1 MITLI
6 AAMNKNNGIGYK
18 NKLLYDIPE
27 DRKLF
32 RDLTLDKVVIM
43 GRKTW
48 LSLPHKPLPGRTN
61 VVVSRDGLHLN
72 KALELYKDKD
82 ICIIGGSEIYAQTIH
97 KADVIHLTVVLDDK
111 KEADAFF
118 PIISQDE
125 FYKAEEGFPVSNQN
139 PENISIIHQVWKRRK
154 K

>member
-1 MITLI
+1 MITII
-6 AAMNKNNGIGYK
+6 AAINKNRGIGRK

-32 RDLTLDKVVIM
+32 RDLTLGKVVIM

-61 VVVSRDGLHLN
+61 VVVSRHTISLR

-82 ICIIGGSEIYAQTIH
+82 ICIIGGGKVYKQAMYYADELSLT
-97 KADVIHLTVVLDDK
+97 VIHDDK
-111 KEADAFF
+111 KKADTFF
-118 PIISQDE
+118 PVVSPEYFDLVAMRE
-125 FYKAEEGFPVSNQN
+125 LEVKADYKVTHEIWRS
-139 PENISIIHQVWKRRK
+139 K

>member
-6 AAMNKNNGIGYK
+6 AAINKNNGIGYK

-32 RDLTLDKVVIM
+32 RDLTLGKVIIM

-48 LSLPHKPLPGRTN
+48 LSLPRKPLPGRTN
-61 VVVSRDGLHLN
+61 VVVSRHTISLR

-82 ICIIGGSEIYAQTIH
+82 ICIIGGGKVYKQAIRYADELSLT
-97 KADVIHLTVVLDDK
+97 VIHDDK
-111 KEADAFF
+111 KKADAFF
-118 PIISQDE
+118 PVIPTEYFDLVAMRELEIKAD
-125 FYKAEEGFPVSNQN
+125 YKVTHE
-139 PENISIIHQVWKRRK
+139 IWRRK

>member
-6 AAMNKNNGIGYK
+6 AAINKNNGIGYK
-18 NKLLYDIPE
+18 NELLYDIPE

-32 RDLTLDKVVIM
+32 RDLTLGKVVIM

-48 LSLPHKPLPGRTN
+48 LSLPRKPLPGRTN
-61 VVVSRDGLHLN
+61 VVVSRHTISLR

-82 ICIIGGSEIYAQTIH
+82 ICIIGGGKVYKQAMRYADELSLT
-97 KADVIHLTVVLDDK
+97 VIHDDK
-111 KEADAFF
+111 KKADTFF
-118 PIISQDE
+118 PVISSEYFDLVAMRE
-125 FYKAEEGFPVSNQN
+125 LEVKADYKVTHE
-139 PENISIIHQVWKRRK
+139 IWRRK

>member
-6 AAMNKNNGIGYK
+6 AAINKNNGIGYK
-18 NKLLYDIPE
+18 NELLYDIPE

-32 RDLTLDKVVIM
+32 KDLTLGKVVIM

-48 LSLPHKPLPGRTN
+48 LSLPRKPLPGRTN
-61 VVVSRDGLHLN
+61 VVVSRHTISLR

-82 ICIIGGSEIYAQTIH
+82 ICIIGGGKVYKQAMRYADELSLT
-97 KADVIHLTVVLDDK
+97 VIHDDK
-111 KEADAFF
+111 KKADTFF
-118 PIISQDE
+118 PVIPTEYFDLVAMRE
-125 FYKAEEGFPVSNQN
+125 LEVKADYKVMHV
-139 PENISIIHQVWKRRK
+139 IWRRK

>member
-1 MITLI
+1 MITII
-6 AAMNKNNGIGYK
+6 AAINKDRGIGCK
-18 NKLLYDIPE
+18 NKLLYDILE

-32 RDLTLDKVVIM
+32 RDLTLGKVVIM

-61 VVVSRDGLHLN
+61 VVVSRHTISLR

-82 ICIIGGSEIYAQTIH
+82 ICIIGGGKVYKQAMRYADELNLTVIH
-97 KADVIHLTVVLDDK
+97 DNKKKADT
-111 KEADAFF
+111 FF
-118 PIISQDE
+118 PVISTEYFDLVAMRE
-125 FYKAEEGFPVSNQN
+125 LEVKADYKVTHE
-139 PENISIIHQVWKRRK
+139 IWRRK

>member
-6 AAMNKNNGIGYK
+6 AAINKNNGIGYK
-18 NKLLYDIPE
+18 NELLYDIPE

-32 RDLTLDKVVIM
+32 RELTLGKVVIM

-61 VVVSRDGLHLN
+61 VVVSRHTISLR

-82 ICIIGGSEIYAQTIH
+82 ICIIGGGKVYKQAMRYADELSLT
-97 KADVIHLTVVLDDK
+97 VIHDDK
-111 KEADAFF
+111 KKADTFF
-118 PIISQDE
+118 PAIPTEYFDLVAMRE
-125 FYKAEEGFPVSNQN
+125 LEVKANYKVMHV
-139 PENISIIHQVWKRRK
+139 IWRRK

>member
-1 MITLI
+1 MITII
-6 AAMNKNNGIGYK
+6 AAINKNRGIGRK
-18 NKLLYDIPE
+18 NELLYDIPE

-32 RDLTLDKVVIM
+32 RDLTLGKVVIM

-61 VVVSRDGLHLN
+61 VVVSRHTISLR

-82 ICIIGGSEIYAQTIH
+82 ICIIGGGKIYKQAIRY
-97 KADVIHLTVVLDDK
+97 ADELSLTVIHDDK
-111 KEADAFF
+111 KKADTFF
-118 PIISQDE
+118 PVISAEYFDLVAMRE
-125 FYKAEEGFPVSNQN
+125 LEVKADYRVTHE
-139 PENISIIHQVWKRRK
+139 IWRRK

>member
-6 AAMNKNNGIGYK
+6 AAINKKYGIGHK
-18 NKLLYDIPE
+18 NELLYDIPE

-32 RDLTLDKVVIM
+32 RDLTLGKVVIM

-48 LSLPHKPLPGRTN
+48 LSLPRKPLPGRTN
-61 VVVSRDGLHLN
+61 VVVSRHTISLR

-82 ICIIGGSEIYAQTIH
+82 ICIIGGGKVYKQAMRYADELSLT
-97 KADVIHLTVVLDDK
+97 VIHDDK
-111 KEADAFF
+111 KKADTFF
-118 PIISQDE
+118 PVISSEYFDLVAMRE
-125 FYKAEEGFPVSNQN
+125 LEVKADYRVTHE
-139 PENISIIHQVWKRRK
+139 IWKRRK

>member
-6 AAMNKNNGIGYK
+6 AAINKKYGIGYK
-18 NKLLYDIPE
+18 NELLYDIPE

-32 RDLTLDKVVIM
+32 RDLTLGKVVIM

-48 LSLPHKPLPGRTN
+48 LSLPHKPLPDRTN
-61 VVVSRDGLHLN
+61 VVVSRHTISLR

-82 ICIIGGSEIYAQTIH
+82 ICIIGGGKVYKQAMRYADELSLT
-97 KADVIHLTVVLDDK
+97 VIHDDK
-111 KEADAFF
+111 KKADTFF
-118 PIISQDE
+118 PVISTEYFDLVAMRE
-125 FYKAEEGFPVSNQN
+125 LEVKADYKVTHE
-139 PENISIIHQVWKRRK
+139 IWRRK

>member
-6 AAMNKNNGIGYK
+6 AAINKNRGIGRK
-18 NKLLYDIPE
+18 NELLYDIPE

-32 RDLTLDKVVIM
+32 RDLTLGKVVIM

-48 LSLPHKPLPGRTN
+48 LSLPHKPLSGRTN
-61 VVVSRDGLHLN
+61 VVVSRYTISLR

-82 ICIIGGSEIYAQTIH
+82 ICIIGGSQIYMQTIH
-97 KADVIHLTVVLDDK
+97 LADELHLTVIHDYYK
-111 KEADAFF
+111 KADAFF
-118 PIISQDE
+118 PVVSPDE
-125 FYKAEEGFPVSNQN
+125 FDLVAMRELEVKADYKVTHE
-139 PENISIIHQVWKRRK
+139 IWRRK

>member
-1 MITLI
+1 MITII
-6 AAMNKNNGIGYK
+6 AAINKNRGIGLK

-32 RDLTLDKVVIM
+32 KDLTLGKVVIM

-61 VVVSRDGLHLN
+61 VVISRHTISLR

-82 ICIIGGSEIYAQTIH
+82 ICIIGGGKIYKQAMRY
-97 KADVIHLTVVLDDK
+97 ADELSLTVIHDDK
-111 KEADAFF
+111 KKAKRADTFF
-118 PIISQDE
+118 PVIPTEYFDLVAMRE
-125 FYKAEEGFPVSNQN
+125 LAVKADYSVTHE
-139 PENISIIHQVWKRRK
+139 IWRRK